1 MENLLKGSF
10 DVAGFGVC
18 QLCLNPRTGPY
29 LLLDTAHETYLLGGP
44 GVEAL
49 WTALT
54 ER

>member
-18 QLCLNPRTGPY
+18 QLCLNPQSGPY